1 MYISTCMYTHTHRHT
16 YATQHIYAYVHTC
29 TITRVCIYTD
39 THTCTHTNTD
49 RHTHTHNW
57 THTQTDTNTHTHT
70 YIHSASSHNTYTLF
84 PSPPNTNTII
94 TQRVEIS
101 DSFINYLYHSE
112 KDHWFIVLT
121 NSLHWPCH
129 EEIVSAVCFL
139 PQLVVWHGTVP
150 CTWNVPPCHKPLNP
164 SPSDGVSHSC

>member
-1 MYISTCMYTHTHRHT
+1 MHIHRHT
-16 YATQHIYAYVHTC
+16 YMYAHKHRLTQ
-29 TITRVCIYTD
+29 
-39 THTCTHTNTD
+39 THTK
-49 RHTHTHNW
+49 
-57 THTQTDTNTHTHT
+57 QTLTYTTHT
-70 YIHSASSHNTYTLF
+70 YIQQVATTQLYIHTLF

-101 DSFINYLYHSE
+101 DSFISHLYYSE

-121 NSLHWPCH
+121 NSLHWLCH

-139 PQLVVWHGTVP
+139 PQLVVWHGIIP

-164 SPSDGVSHSC
+164 SPSDGVSHSCWCSMSPSVQP